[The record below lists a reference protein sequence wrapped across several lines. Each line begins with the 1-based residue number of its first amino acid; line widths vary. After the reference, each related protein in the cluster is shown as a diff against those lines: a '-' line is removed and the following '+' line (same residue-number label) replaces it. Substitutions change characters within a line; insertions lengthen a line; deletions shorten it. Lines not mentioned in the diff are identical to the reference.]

1 MKTRSFSHGDVEAV
15 AARRQ
20 DLVTALF
27 LHLVVGVVALIAVFP
42 FVFTVIISFTKES
55 SIVEHGYRLIPAEWS
70 AEAYRY
76 IIETGDQLVRSL
88 GVSVFVTVVG
98 TVVGVMVMAMYAYAI
113 SRKEFR
119 YRRIFT
125 FLIFFTMLFNGGLV
139 PTYIVVTQ
147 VLRLQDTVWALIVPL
162 LMDAFFVLVLR
173 TFFQTSIPDSLL
185 EAARI
190 DGAGELY
197 TFFRVVLPLSLPGM
211 ATVAL
216 FTSLRYWND
225 WLHALLYIETPQLV
239 PLQSLLMKVQNNL
252 EFMVHN
258 ASLVGGVNAV
268 ELLRNLPAESV
279 RMAMVVV
286 ITFPLLFVYPF
297 FQRYFVQ
304 GLTVGSIKG

>member
-1 MKTRSFSHGDVEAV
+1 MKTHSFRQPRHVDV
-15 AARRQ
+15 
-20 DLVTALF
+20 T
-27 LHLVVGVVALIAVFP
+27 GVVLHVVMAVIALVAIFP
-42 FVFTVIISFTKES
+42 FVFTVVISLSAES
-55 SIVEHGYRLIPAEWS
+55 SIVENGYRMVPSEWS
-70 AEAYRY
+70 LEAYRY
-76 IIETGDQLVRSL
+76 IIKTGDQLVRSF
-88 GVSVFVTVVG
+88 GVSIFITVVG
-98 TVVGVMVMAMYAYAI
+98 TSLAVMVMAMYAYAL

-119 YRRIFT
+119 YRRFFT

-147 VLRLQDTVWALIVPL
+147 VLHLQNTVWALIMPL
-162 LMDAFFVLVLR
+162 MMDAFLVLVLR

-197 TFFRVVLPLSLPGM
+197 TFFRIVLPLSLPGL

-216 FTSLRYWND
+216 FASLAYWND
-225 WLHALLYIETPQLV
+225 WFQALLYIETPRLM
-239 PLQSLLMKVQNNL
+239 PLQSLLMKIQNNL
-252 EFMVHN
+252 EFLVHN

-268 ELLRNLPAESV
+268 ELLRSLPKESV

-286 ITFPLLFVYPF
+286 ITFPLLFAYPF